1 MGYSKK
7 IYNVLG
13 GFYSNYN
20 ITLVQISVHKV
31 NKICKYFLCNYY
43 NLSFSLCLRF
53 SFSAVYLLFTLLLV
67 SIVLAL

>member
-31 NKICKYFLCNYY
+31 NKIYRYFLCNYY